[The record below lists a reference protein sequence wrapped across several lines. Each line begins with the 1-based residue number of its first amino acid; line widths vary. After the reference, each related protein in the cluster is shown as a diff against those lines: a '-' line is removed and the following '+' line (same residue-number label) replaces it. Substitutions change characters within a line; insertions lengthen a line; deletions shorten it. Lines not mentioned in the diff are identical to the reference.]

1 MASGVRRR
9 VASFTFNIQKLLWR
23 IVTSKPSTFLTAL
36 LVVFTALFLLGGGIY
51 DLLEQPLLAVVDAGG
66 RIITYY
72 PYELNRQLLLES
84 IIVMIFY
91 AIGFVG
97 LVFTYQST
105 KYVYRA
111 RQANRLLLIGC
122 ILVVVSYILIELSLR
137 AALS

>member
-1 MASGVRRR
+1 MTRGVKRR
-9 VASFTFNIQKLLWR
+9 VTSLTFNIQKILWR
-23 IVTSKPSTFLTAL
+23 IVKSKPSTFLTAL
-36 LVVFTALFLLGGGIY
+36 LAVFATLFLLGGGIY

-72 PYELNRQLLLES
+72 PYELNRQLLIES

-122 ILVVVSYILIELSLR
+122 ILIVISYILVELSLR

>member
-1 MASGVRRR
+1 LARGVKRR
-9 VASFTFNIQKLLWR
+9 VASLTFNIQKLLWR

-36 LVVFTALFLLGGGIY
+36 LVVFATLFLLGGGIY
-51 DLLEQPLLAVVDAGG
+51 NLLEQPLLAVVDAGG

-72 PYELNRQLLLES
+72 PFELNRQLLIES

>member
-1 MASGVRRR
+1 
-9 VASFTFNIQKLLWR
+9 
-23 IVTSKPSTFLTAL
+23 
-36 LVVFTALFLLGGGIY
+36 
-51 DLLEQPLLAVVDAGG
+51 
-66 RIITYY
+66 
-72 PYELNRQLLLES
+72 
-84 IIVMIFY
+84 MIFY